1 MRRTGLKA
9 SIAIAAIAMLTT
21 GIDRASAAT
30 IFADF
35 NTNEGTFASAPNGSG
50 TTNFDGT
57 STADRITTDSLEGP
71 GSEKLD
77 LLHTAAATNRVRFL
91 SGLGTPANNTSFNVT
106 AGTDGFIGYYYKVVG
121 TLGNAVGTTMSI
133 NLDGSGGTT
142 AEMDG
147 GVPKPINADGNWH
160 LVEWNLDLG
169 TDWGAVTGIGGG
181 GHNPLVNGTH
191 TIDSI
196 YFQNNS
202 AAQGAHFEILIDF
215 VAKSDSGSIAD
226 LVPVPEPASLVFV
239 AIGVMGLCG
248 HARRRDS

>member
-1 MRRTGLKA
+1 MRRTELTA
-9 SIAIAAIAMLTT
+9 FIAISAIAALAACVERT
-21 GIDRASAAT
+21 SAAI

-50 TTNFDGT
+50 TTNFDAT
-57 STADRITTDSLEGP
+57 STADRITTDSLEGA

-77 LLHTAAATNRVRFL
+77 LIHTSAATNRVRFL
-91 SGLGTPANNTSFNVT
+91 SGVGTPANNTSFNVT

-121 TLGNAVGTTMSI
+121 TLANAVGTTMSI

-142 AEMDG
+142 PELDG
-147 GVPKPINADGNWH
+147 GVPKPINADGVWH

-169 TDWGAVTGIGGG
+169 TDWGVVAGIGGG
-181 GHNPLVNGTH
+181 GHNPLVNSAH

-202 AAQGAHFEILIDF
+202 AAQNAHFEILVDF

-226 LVPVPEPASLVFV
+226 MIVPEPATFALVGI
-239 AIGVMGLCG
+239 ALLGICG
-248 HARRRDS
+248 GARRRVA